1 MVRPLLFSFVG
12 GATSFVIVRILFSS
26 EESTFAASFAA
37 IIALLIIALLGY
49 HYYRRP
55 ATDLRLAGDNLY
67 YLGLLF
73 TLSSLIMAL
82 LQLFVFQPEG
92 DDLRQRTHDLI
103 GNFGI
108 ALISTIAGILGR
120 ILLQS
125 LSDEKAPARQED
137 DKTPTRQEDDVQVEN
152 VPPSVSDS
160 VMALRRTLREATDAF
175 SHFTRV
181 TQNQA
186 EQTKAHSEVLIR
198 DFNEKMSTEA
208 ERGLSEVMMAW
219 RESTKAIVATSN
231 DLVKQF
237 DKDLS
242 EATGRAEAAWSS
254 LAEEATRSS
263 ESTRLQLASDATEIS
278 TILEGLATTNRVLTP
293 LVNTLVVAESR
304 TKSLGETAGRVA
316 TTLDGRAAEIV
327 NACNTFAQGA
337 TNLQQEGLAEL
348 KKAIASF
355 TRDARDQLKQEGK
368 KWSAVTAEITKSA
381 ETRLEK
387 ATIDAKA
394 AGVLS
399 ETISNEAKRS
409 LTVVIEIRDSLEKA
423 VRAAEVLRNRSTRGR
438 SRSRWTETTW
448 NWVKH
453 LGRKD

>member
-1 MVRPLLFSFVG
+1 MVHPLLFSFVG
-12 GATSFVIVRILFSS
+12 GAISFVIVRVLFSS

-125 LSDEKAPARQED
+125 LSDDKAPAR
-137 DKTPTRQEDDVQVEN
+137 PEDDVQVEN

-219 RESTKAIVATSN
+219 RESTKAIIATTN

-254 LAEEATRSS
+254 LAEEATRTS

-304 TKSLGETAGRVA
+304 TKSLGETADRVA

-327 NACNTFAQGA
+327 NACNTLAQGA

-355 TRDARDQLKQEGK
+355 TRDARAQLEQ
-368 KWSAVTAEITKSA
+368 VTKSA

-394 AGVLS
+394 AGVLG
-399 ETISNEAKRS
+399 ETISDEAKSS
-409 LTVVIEIRDSLEKA
+409 LTVVMEIRESLEKA
-423 VRAAEVLRNRSTRGR
+423 VRAAEVLRNRSARGR